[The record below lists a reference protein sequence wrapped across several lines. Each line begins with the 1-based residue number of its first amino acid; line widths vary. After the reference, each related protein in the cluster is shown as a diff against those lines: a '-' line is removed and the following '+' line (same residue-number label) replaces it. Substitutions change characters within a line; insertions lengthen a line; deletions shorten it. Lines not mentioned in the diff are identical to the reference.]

1 MPSMVVLLVAGRA
14 RPFAEPIRGRCFV
27 CVARRYRGFPPRHE
41 SLLMRFFDTAG
52 AGLLFAAAAR
62 PAPAFAQDDPITGG
76 GGPLSLSGE
85 IAVVSDYRFRGLSL
99 SDEEIALNRR

>member
-1 MPSMVVLLVAGRA
+1 MLGWWVGPEADT
-14 RPFAEPIRGRCFV
+14 IRGGCFV
-27 CVARRYRGFPPRHE
+27 CVGRRYRGCPGRHE
-41 SLLMRFFDTAG
+41 RLLMRFFDTAG
-52 AGLLFAAAAR
+52 AGLQFAAAAM